1 MLCNSKHQTKP
12 IYCIRR
18 KGHKGAVMKKGI
30 EGYEYN
36 N

>member
-18 KGHKGAVMKKGI
+18 KGHKGLCSDEERHRGK
-30 EGYEYN
+30 
-36 N
+36 